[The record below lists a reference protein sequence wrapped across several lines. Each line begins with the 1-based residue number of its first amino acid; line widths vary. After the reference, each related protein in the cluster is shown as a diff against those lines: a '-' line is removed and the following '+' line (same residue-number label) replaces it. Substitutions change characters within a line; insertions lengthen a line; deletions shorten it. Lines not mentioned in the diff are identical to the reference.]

1 MKAVGLSAVASGAI
15 AAALVFAA
23 PTHADP
29 DTDFSNELHTYGI
42 YGGKDYNAWIGR
54 RAARP
59 SRRGSSWARPF
70 AITARISCQ
79 CWKPPRRD
87 NA

>member
-1 MKAVGLSAVASGAI
+1 
-15 AAALVFAA
+15 LVFAA

-29 DTDFSNELHTYGI
+29 DTVFSNELHTYGI

-59 SRRGSSWARPF
+59 SRRGSSSARRVRCYCPDKLPVLE
-70 AITARISCQ
+70 AAA
-79 CWKPPRRD
+79 PR
-87 NA
+87 